1 MLPKPPLE
9 PPVFELGVDDGVK
22 VLAGLSTVV
31 DGVPEGLPVGGAITL
46 RTKPPNELLLL
57 LRAGVLPAGVLLLL

>member
-1 MLPKPPLE
+1 
-9 PPVFELGVDDGVK
+9 VFDVGVVEGVK

-46 RTKPPNELLLL
+46 RTKPPKELLLL
-57 LRAGVLPAGVLLLL
+57 FRVGVLPAGVL

>member
-1 MLPKPPLE
+1 MLPNPPLE
-9 PPVFELGVDDGVK
+9 PPVFDVGVVEGVK

-46 RTKPPNELLLL
+46 RTKPPKDELLLL
-57 LRAGVLPAGVLLLL
+57 LRVGVLALL

>member
-1 MLPKPPLE
+1 MFDE
-9 PPVFELGVDDGVK
+9 GVVDGVK

-46 RTKPPNELLLL
+46 RTKPPKELLLL
-57 LRAGVLPAGVLLLL
+57 FRAGVLPAGVL